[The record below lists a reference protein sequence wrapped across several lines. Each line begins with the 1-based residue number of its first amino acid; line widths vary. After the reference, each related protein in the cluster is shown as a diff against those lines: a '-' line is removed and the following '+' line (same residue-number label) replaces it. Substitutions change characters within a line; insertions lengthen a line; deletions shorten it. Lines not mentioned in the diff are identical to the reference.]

1 MIPLQKPPVM
11 LLISRFIVILSEAKD
26 LLPLDPSLSLRMTP
40 KIIAVT

>member
-11 LLISRFIVILSEAKD
+11 LLISRFIVILSEAQD
-26 LLPLDPSLSLRMTP
+26 DT